1 VTTHPLLDVRGLGVT
16 FDVSSGLFRRA
27 LPLQALSE
35 VDFALNAGETLGIVG
50 ESGSGKSTLARAVL
64 QLTRPTTGEVI
75 WRGRRLSAL
84 DAAQLRAA
92 RRELQ
97 PVFQD
102 PRSSLD
108 PRMTID
114 EVVAEPLSVNGA
126 AREGEDAL
134 VAQALERVGLSLSLR
149 HRYPHELS
157 GGQCQRVAIARAL
170 VSSPALLVCDE
181 PVSALDVS
189 VQAQII
195 NLLRTLRDQLGL
207 AMLFVSHNLAV
218 VRYVSSRVMV
228 LYLGRVMETAPLGDL
243 YARPLHPYT
252 RALLAAIPDPFK
264 PTTGVRTAVTRPEP
278 PSAFQ
283 RPSGCEFR
291 TRCPFA
297 IGLCAEQRP
306 PLQEVEQGRWVACHR
321 WREVAAS
328 PLAQNG

>member
-1 VTTHPLLDVRGLGVT
+1 MQPLLEARRLGVT
-16 FDVSSGLFRRA
+16 FDVAAGLFRRA
-27 LPLQALSE
+27 LALQALDDVSFT
-35 VDFALNAGETLGIVG
+35 VGPGETLGIVG

-75 WRGRRLSAL
+75 WRGQSLGALEAARL
-84 DAAQLRAA
+84 REA

-108 PRMTID
+108 PRMTVVRI
-114 EVVAEPLSVNGA
+114 VAEPLSVGSD
-126 AREGEDAL
+126 ARGSLDAR
-134 VAQALERVGLSLSLR
+134 VAEALDRVGLSPALR
-149 HRYPHELS
+149 SRYPHELS

-170 VSSPALLVCDE
+170 VSNPALLVCDE
-181 PVSALDVS
+181 PVSALDAS
-189 VQAQII
+189 VQAQIV
-195 NLLRTLRDQLGL
+195 NLLRTLGRQLGL

-228 LYLGRVMETAPLGDL
+228 LYLGRVMETAPREEL

-252 RALLAAIPDPFK
+252 RALLAAIPDPFR
-264 PTTGVRTAVTRPEP
+264 PRVDLRAAVTRADP
-278 PSAFQ
+278 PSTFH

-297 IGLCAEQRP
+297 IGVCEEQRP
-306 PLQEVEQGRWVACHR
+306 PLEEVQQGRWVACHR

-328 PLAQNG
+328 PPVQNG

>member
-1 VTTHPLLDVRGLGVT
+1 MLEVLELGVT
-16 FDVSSGLFRRA
+16 FEVRAQLFARTQPLHALEDVS
-27 LPLQALSE
+27 
-35 VDFALNAGETLGIVG
+35 FALGAGETLGIVG

-64 QLTRPTTGEVI
+64 RLTHPTSGEVF
-75 WRGRRLSAL
+75 WRGQAMSAL
-84 DAAQLRAA
+84 APAQLRAT

-108 PRMTID
+108 PRMTIA
-114 EVVAEPLSVNGA
+114 EAVAEPLWIPGA
-126 AREGEDAL
+126 ARGREDER
-134 VAQALERVGLSLSLR
+134 VAQALDRVGLAPALH

-170 VSSPALLVCDE
+170 VSEPALLVCDE

-195 NLLRTLRDQLGL
+195 NLLRQLRDQLGL

-218 VRYVSSRVMV
+218 VRYVSSRVLV
-228 LYLGRVMETAPLGDL
+228 LYLGRVMELAPRNEL

-252 RALLAAIPDPFK
+252 RELLAAIPDPF
-264 PTTGVRTAVTRPEP
+264 RPEPEAREALRSDP

-306 PLQEVEQGRWVACHR
+306 PLEEVEQGRWVACHR
-321 WREVAAS
+321 WREVGGS
-328 PLAQNG
+328 SQGRNG

>member
-1 VTTHPLLDVRGLGVT
+1 MTAQPLLEARRVGVT
-16 FDVSSGLFRRA
+16 FEVSAGVFRRPLPLRALDDVSFVLGT
-27 LPLQALSE
+27 
-35 VDFALNAGETLGIVG
+35 GESLAIVG

-64 QLTRPTTGEVI
+64 HLTPPTTGTVS
-75 WRGRRLSAL
+75 WRGRSLSDL
-84 DAAQLRAA
+84 GAAQLRET

-102 PRSSLD
+102 PRASLD
-108 PRMTID
+108 PRMTITRI
-114 EVVAEPLSVNGA
+114 VAEPLAVDGMSRA
-126 AREGEDAL
+126 AQDER
-134 VAQALERVGLSLSLR
+134 VAEVLERVGLSPALR

-170 VSSPALLVCDE
+170 VSNPALLVCDE

-195 NLLRTLRDQLGL
+195 NLLRVLSEQLGL

-228 LYLGRVMETAPLGDL
+228 LYLGRVMECAPRDEL
-243 YARPLHPYT
+243 YAQPLHPYT
-252 RALLAAIPDPFK
+252 RALLAAIPDPFAPREK
-264 PTTGVRTAVTRPEP
+264 LRSAVTRVEL
-278 PSAFQ
+278 PSAFN

-297 IGLCAEQRP
+297 VELCAAQRP
-306 PLQEVEQGRWVACHR
+306 PLEEAAPGRRVACHR

-328 PLAQNG
+328 PATQNG

>member
-1 VTTHPLLDVRGLGVT
+1 MQPLLEARRLGVT
-16 FDVSSGLFRRA
+16 FEVAAGLFRRA
-27 LPLQALSE
+27 LPLQALEDVSFA
-35 VDFALNAGETLGIVG
+35 VDAGETLGIVG

-64 QLTRPTTGEVI
+64 QLTKVTAGDVI
-75 WRGRRLSAL
+75 WRGQSMGAL
-84 DAAQLRAA
+84 DAARLRAT

-108 PRMTID
+108 PRMTIG
-114 EVVAEPLSVNGA
+114 EGVAEPLSVTGA
-126 AREGEDAL
+126 TRDREDER
-134 VAQALERVGLSLSLR
+134 VIRALERVGLSAALR

-157 GGQCQRVAIARAL
+157 GGQCQRAAIARAL
-170 VSSPALLVCDE
+170 VSNPALLVCDE

-218 VRYVSSRVMV
+218 VRYVSSRIMV
-228 LYLGRVMETAPLGDL
+228 LYLGRVMETAPNSEL

-264 PTTGVRTAVTRPEP
+264 PRGDLRTAVTRADP
-278 PSAFQ
+278 PSAFN

-306 PLQEVEQGRWVACHR
+306 PLEEVEQGRWVACHR
-321 WREVAAS
+321 WREVAGL
-328 PLAQNG
+328 PPVQNG